1 MNTKDDKFLNQVKAT
16 YEKYIDEKIGDSRLR
31 DNMEHRAALSNALKP
46 YTTTMRMGSMLKKDH
61 STIVYYHRQHL
72 PLIQWSPQYRFKYGV
87 ALASTNQVAEEMEM
101 IPLKRS
107 YAAMEK
113 QLKQL
118 DDILDWV
125 SEMKFKIEKK
135 LAGKQGRS

>member
-46 YTTTMRMGSMLKKDH
+46 YTTTAKLGGILNRDH

-72 PLIQWSPQYRFKYGV
+72 PLIQWSPQYTFKYGV
-87 ALASTNQVAEEMEM
+87 ALASTKQVSNKMEVLP
-101 IPLKRS
+101 ITRS
-107 YAAMEK
+107 YASMEQ
-113 QLKQL
+113 QLEQIE
-118 DDILDWV
+118 DIIGWV
-125 SEMKFKIEKK
+125 SEMKFKIERK